1 VRILRALGD
10 YFTDLMEGD
19 LVAWLFTG
27 IIVGFAA
34 LIGIIAWRVK
44 VNERREEERKRR
56 KPGGKKDR

>member
-1 VRILRALGD
+1 MRILRALGD